1 MCGYL
6 QILHYYLMAK
16 VSNPNFPVLANWY
29 EPFKC
34 KEQTE
39 LKKKPNAHKLKC
51 GMPSWMGTKV
61 YMSLVIWK
69 GTARN
74 KRTTHSK
81 GTKGIMGLFH
91 RKGTIGSKRTFY
103 WKGTKGSLGLFHS
116 KGTMG
121 SLGSFHWKGSNV
133 HLNRPIQF
141 YNRLNKC
148 DWIKQALINIFCS
161 TIWV

>member
-1 MCGYL
+1 MWNAKLNGHKS
-6 QILHYYLMAK
+6 LHEF
-16 VSNPNFPVLANWY
+16 SH
-29 EPFKC
+29 
-34 KEQTE
+34 
-39 LKKKPNAHKLKC
+39 LKGHSK
-51 GMPSWMGTKV
+51 
-61 YMSLVIWK
+61 
-69 GTARN
+69 N

-133 HLNRPIQF
+133 HFNCPIQF

-148 DWIKQALINIFCS
+148 DLIKQALINISCS
-161 TIWV
+161 TLMSLRNFKICLQKMSSWNKNIYNKIVWNRWEDGIDSFALYLV